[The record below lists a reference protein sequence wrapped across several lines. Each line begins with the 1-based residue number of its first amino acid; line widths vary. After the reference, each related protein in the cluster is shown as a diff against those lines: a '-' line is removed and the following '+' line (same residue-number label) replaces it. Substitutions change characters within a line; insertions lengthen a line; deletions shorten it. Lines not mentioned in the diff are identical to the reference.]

1 MSLQPDA
8 TELALL
14 EAVWRSQAAA
24 GPPDLDLTRPG
35 FAAPSLPASAEE
47 VAERLR
53 QRLGWPDWVR
63 LYPKPSLAVVA
74 ASKLAKA
81 RTGAGGVVWAA
92 PGTGAPLEPGRG
104 PSGLMVLRGD
114 WAPHPASMRGLAQEA
129 ADRNQLLLIDESTT
143 GLRLARGGA
152 AEFFGLAP
160 DLALYGPSLA
170 GGEGFAA
177 LAGRGD
183 PPPPA
188 KTQPDPAALALAAGA
203 LAASEDQDWPGR
215 LAAWGRA
222 LALGLQFFAQKTR
235 LGDAVGWEGPLALPR
250 LTGKRIW
257 AFRELLLEENLRLA
271 PLVLFDPTLD
281 PAQAPERLWPR
292 LCRAAARL
300 RVLPPGEKAPAGWT
314 ESHGVGGLGGG
325 AARVQDIL
333 GLMDKV

>member
-1 MSLQPDA
+1 MPLQPDA
-8 TELALL
+8 TELDLL
-14 EAVWRSQAAA
+14 EATWRSQAAA
-24 GPPDLDLTRPG
+24 SPPDLDFTHPA
-35 FAAPSLPASAEE
+35 FIASPLPTSAEE
-47 VAERLR
+47 LGERLR

-63 LYPKPSLAVVA
+63 LYAKPSLAVVA
-74 ASKLAKA
+74 ASQLAKA

-104 PSGLMVLRGD
+104 PNGLMVLRGD
-114 WAPHPASMRGLAQEA
+114 WAPHPASMRGLAQET
-129 ADRNQLLLIDESTT
+129 ADRHQLLLIDESTT

-170 GGEGFAA
+170 GGENFAA

-188 KTQPDPAALALAAGA
+188 KAQPAPAALALAAGA
-203 LAASEDQDWPGR
+203 LTAAETQDWPAR
-215 LAAWGRA
+215 LATWGRA

-235 LGDAVGWEGPLALPR
+235 LGDAVDWEGPLALPR
-250 LTGKRIW
+250 LTGKRLW
-257 AFRELLLEENLRLA
+257 AFRELLREEGLRLD

-281 PAQAPERLWPR
+281 PALAPQRLWPR

-300 RVLPPGEKAPAGWT
+300 RVLPPGEKAPAGWA

-325 AARVQDIL
+325 VARVQDIL
-333 GLMDKV
+333 GLMDKA